1 MNLAPIIQ
9 SDVSQKEKD
18 KYLIL
23 MHIMWNLERW
33 YRQSY
38 MQGSKEDTDG
48 KNRLL
53 DSVGEGEGGLIWEN
67 STETYTLPDVKQI
80 TSANLMCD
88 AGHPK
93 PVLCDSLM
101 DGRGGRRVFRME
113 GTHEC
118 LWPLHID
125 VWQKPS
131 QYSNY
136 RPIKMNKCI

>member
-33 YRQSY
+33 YQQSY

-53 DSVGEGEGGLIWEN
+53 DSVGEGEGGLI
-67 STETYTLPDVKQI
+67 
-80 TSANLMCD
+80 
-88 AGHPK
+88 
-93 PVLCDSLM
+93 
-101 DGRGGRRVFRME
+101 
-113 GTHEC
+113 
-118 LWPLHID
+118 
-125 VWQKPS
+125 
-131 QYSNY
+131 
-136 RPIKMNKCI
+136 